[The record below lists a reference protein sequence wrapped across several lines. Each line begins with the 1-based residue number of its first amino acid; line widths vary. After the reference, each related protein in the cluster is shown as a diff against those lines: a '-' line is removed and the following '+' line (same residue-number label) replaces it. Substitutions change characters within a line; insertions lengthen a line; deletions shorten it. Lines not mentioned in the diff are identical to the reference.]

1 MKDITEEIYED
12 VDRGLDKA
20 AKFTKE
26 KLEAASPGEE
36 TIKKA
41 WEVEFKYTNVRY
53 IYNTATRPK
62 IPGDKDT
69 SGEGNI
75 PIVHICQRLN
85 CSRSVAID
93 SNSIHTIFDIEL
105 NQLHILKRTFAPDQ
119 ADIWRR
125 RSAGYVG
132 NRKIFKRRPRCNRK
146 G

>member
-1 MKDITEEIYED
+1 MAKKKKERQSWKPTFDSLGAAMAEVMKEITEEIYED

-75 PIVHICQRLN
+75 PIVNLYEFGSKGKPFVRRTIAEN
-85 CSRSVAID
+85 ENAIV
-93 SNSIHTIFDIEL
+93 DIIKKEIK
-105 NQLHILKRTFAPDQ
+105 NGK
-119 ADIWRR
+119 
-125 RSAGYVG
+125 
-132 NRKIFKRRPRCNRK
+132 
-146 G
+146 